1 MWYSFLQIHAKCKV
15 MLFYNWPSR
24 NHQFRDFIL
33 FLNFICG
40 FLWFQTLLR
49 VFWRIFLLL
58 LIFRE
63 FSYCSFFYSLKLKE
77 IKIMKWSRNFFF
89 FTFFFSILLDHLP
102 LLFFF
107 NFSCFT
113 SNSFLLKK
121 DFRIRYPRQYAW
133 RGRIFLIKLV
143 KLAF

>member
-15 MLFYNWPSR
+15 MLFYNWPRR

-49 VFWRIFLLL
+49 VFWCIFLLL

-77 IKIMKWSRNFFF
+77 IKIMKWSRK
-89 FTFFFSILLDHLP
+89 
-102 LLFFF
+102 
-107 NFSCFT
+107 
-113 SNSFLLKK
+113 NSFWP
-121 DFRIRYPRQYAW
+121 FSSPSCW
-133 RGRIFLIKLV
+133 TIFLSCSSLTSHASPAIPSFWRRISGSGIRASTPEEV
-143 KLAF
+143 GYF